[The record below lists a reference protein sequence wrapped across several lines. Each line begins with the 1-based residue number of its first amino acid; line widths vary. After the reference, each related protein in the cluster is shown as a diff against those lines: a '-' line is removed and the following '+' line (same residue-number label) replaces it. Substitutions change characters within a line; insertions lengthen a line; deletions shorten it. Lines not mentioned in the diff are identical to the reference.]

1 MTMSKILTQ
10 REEKIL
16 QILWKM
22 KRAFVKQILAEM
34 PPPRPPYNTVSSVVR
49 DLVKKGLVGYQEYGN
64 TYQYFPILKQ
74 SMYRKQMFKKLL
86 QDYFSGS
93 PESLLSHFVQEEN
106 VPIEKLEAL
115 LKKLKKE
122 NKK

>member
-1 MTMSKILTQ
+1 MSKILTQ

-34 PPPRPPYNTVSSVVR
+34 PPPKPPYNTVSSVVR
-49 DLVKKGLVGYQEYGN
+49 DLAKKGLVGYQEYGN